1 MTSTDRHTGCGH
13 CKNLAPVYD
22 ELAESF
28 ASSANKVSIAN
39 VDADDHKELGKR
51 FGVQGFPT
59 LKWFDGK
66 PGSSPEDYKGGRD
79 LESLQK
85 FITEKTGIKP
95 KGAKPAVSY
104 VEIYNEKKF
113 NEQVGGDKDILIA
126 FTAPWCGRKCYLV
139 ELVESYLTY

>member
-1 MTSTDRHTGCGH
+1 MLGCGH

-28 ASSANKVSIAN
+28 AGSANKVSIAN
-39 VDADDHKELGKR
+39 VDADDHKDLGKR

-66 PGSSPEDYKGGRD
+66 PGSQPEDYKGGRD

-85 FITEKTGIKP
+85 FITDKTGIRP
-95 KGAKPAVSY
+95 KGLKPAVSH
-104 VEIYNEKKF
+104 VEILNEKKF
-113 NEQVGGDKDILIA
+113 NEQIGGDKDVLVA
-126 FTAPWCGRKCYLV
+126 FTAPWCGREYHLETHQEV
-139 ELVESYLTY
+139 LTR